1 MKESCRQFLKEQFD
15 GDMATVEEIYN
26 EYVESA
32 REKTGEMAA
41 AVAAEE
47 WELLDR
53 IAHTV
58 KGNALMAGDND
69 TAESAIALRGA
80 AKLKDHAQA
89 DALVARIRELV
100 AEL

>member
-15 GDMATVEEIYN
+15 GDMATVEEIYG

-80 AKLKDHAQA
+80 AKLKDRAKA

>member
-1 MKESCRQFLKEQFD
+1 MKESCRQFLVEQFD
-15 GDMATVEEIYN
+15 GDMGIVEEIYG
-26 EYVESA
+26 EYVGAA
-32 REKTGEMAA
+32 REKIEEMTTAA
-41 AVAAEE
+41 AAEE
-47 WELLDR
+47 WDLLDR

-80 AKLKDHAQA
+80 ARLKDRAKA
-89 DALVARIRELV
+89 DALIARIKELV